1 MHGHSFIEQ
10 ISAAPD
16 EQSARIRGMVVTSVL
31 VQVNLSVQKIPERQG
46 VAGSDKL
53 RVGLKAQQELSKQN
67 PKERLM
73 LRTCLNL

>member
-10 ISAAPD
+10 ISATPN

-31 VQVNLSVQKIPERQG
+31 VQVHLSVQKIPERQG

-53 RVGLKAQQELSKQN
+53 RVGLKAPTRVEQAE
-67 PKERLM
+67 P
-73 LRTCLNL
+73 

>member
-10 ISAAPD
+10 ISATPN

-53 RVGLKAQQELSKQN
+53 RGGLKAPTRVEQAE
-67 PKERLM
+67 P
-73 LRTCLNL
+73 